1 MNIVVGMAVKGSE
14 AAMAVTNVC
23 LVCGQSDDA
32 DRLGVWFVENARA
45 LIHAHCWIAE
55 YDAGNLHTHHE
66 RRSA

>member
-1 MNIVVGMAVKGSE
+1 MQVP
-14 AAMAVTNVC
+14 NVC
-23 LVCGQSDDA
+23 LVCGQSNDA

-45 LIHAHCWIAE
+45 LIHAHCWVAE